1 MILWLLNH
9 VSTFFIAVLLVGGL
23 TGLAAAGSLAARRRF
38 PHLAQGEHN
47 EMVGVALGMFGAIY
61 GIILAF
67 VVVTLWTQREN
78 TQNIVAAEA
87 GDLAAVVRSADAF
100 PAADRARVHAA
111 VGAYSHAVVE
121 VQWPLMREGRPSYE
135 ATGAQTHGLYRALL
149 AYEPQGPRAETFYA
163 EAVTRL
169 NDLNSQRRAR
179 ITMAETSLPVLLQ
192 VLVYGGAFVIVP
204 LTFCFGLRSLKMQLL
219 FVSAVAGLIGFSLLL
234 VVALDRPFA
243 GDLSVSPRPYKE
255 AVLAQFWAPDG
266 DAPAVQP
273 QVREQSTSR

>member
-1 MILWLLNH
+1 MILWLLNNL
-9 VSTFFIAVLLVGGL
+9 STFVIAVLLVGGL
-23 TGLAAAGSLAARRRF
+23 TGLAVAGSVAARRRF
-38 PHLAQGEHN
+38 PYLAQGEHN
-47 EMVGVALGMFGAIY
+47 EMVGIALGMFGAIY

-67 VVVTLWTQREN
+67 VVVTLWTQLET
-78 TQNIVAAEA
+78 TQSIIAAEA

-111 VGAYSHAVVE
+111 VGAYAHAVVE

-135 ATGAQTHGLYRALL
+135 ATGTQTHGLYQALMS
-149 AYEPQGPRAETFYA
+149 YEPQGPRAETFYK
-163 EAVTRL
+163 EAASRL

-192 VLVYGGAFVIVP
+192 VLVYGGALVIVP
-204 LTFCFGLRSLKMQLL
+204 LTFLFGLRSLRMQLL

-243 GDLSVSPRPYKE
+243 GDLSVSAEPYKE
-255 AVLAQFWAPDG
+255 AALARFWTA
-266 DAPAVQP
+266 DAPADQP

>member
-9 VSTFFIAVLLVGGL
+9 LSTSLIAVLLVGGM
-23 TGLAAAGSLAARRRF
+23 TGLAVAGSMAARRRF
-38 PHLAQGEHN
+38 PHLVQGEHN

-78 TQNIVAAEA
+78 AQNIVASEA
-87 GDLAAVVRSADAF
+87 GELAAVVRSSDAF
-100 PAADRARVHAA
+100 PAADRARMHAA
-111 VGAYSHAVVE
+111 VGAYTHAVVN

-135 ATGAQTHGLYRALL
+135 ATGAQTHALYEALL

-169 NDLNSQRRAR
+169 NDVNTQRRAR

-204 LTFCFGLRSLKMQLL
+204 LTFLFGLRSLRMQLL
-219 FVSAVAGLIGFSLLL
+219 FVAAVAALIGFSLLL
-234 VVALDRPFA
+234 VMALDRPFA
-243 GDLSVSPRPYKE
+243 GDLSVSPAPYRE
-255 AVLAQFWAPDG
+255 AVLARFWAAAG
-266 DAPAVQP
+266 
-273 QVREQSTSR
+273 

>member
-1 MILWLLNH
+1 MILWLLNNL
-9 VSTFFIAVLLVGGL
+9 STFVIAVLLVGGL
-23 TGLAAAGSLAARRRF
+23 TGLAVAGSGRF
-38 PHLAQGEHN
+38 PYLAQGEHN
-47 EMVGVALGMFGAIY
+47 EMVGIALGMFGAIY

-67 VVVTLWTQREN
+67 VVVTLWTQLET
-78 TQNIVAAEA
+78 TQSIIAAEA

-111 VGAYSHAVVE
+111 VGAYAHAVVE

-135 ATGAQTHGLYRALL
+135 ATGTQTHGLYQALMS
-149 AYEPQGPRAETFYA
+149 YEPQGPRAETFYK
-163 EAVTRL
+163 EAASRL
-169 NDLNSQRRAR
+169 NDLNSQRRPR

-192 VLVYGGAFVIVP
+192 VLVYGGALVIVP
-204 LTFCFGLRSLKMQLL
+204 LTFLFGLRSLRMQLL

-243 GDLSVSPRPYKE
+243 GDLSVSAEPYKE
-255 AVLAQFWAPDG
+255 AALARFWTA
-266 DAPAVQP
+266 DAPADQP